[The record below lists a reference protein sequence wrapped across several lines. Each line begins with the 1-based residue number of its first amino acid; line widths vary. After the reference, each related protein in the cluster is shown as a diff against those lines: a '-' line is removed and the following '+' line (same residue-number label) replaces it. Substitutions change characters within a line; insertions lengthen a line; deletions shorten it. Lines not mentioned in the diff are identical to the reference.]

1 MNELRERRQNATR
14 FPTLPTNLRL
24 NMAVDWRQYLYLAM
38 VPFPA
43 QRTGVYQNLRLKEL
57 EDAKEVD
64 DGTGAAMV
72 AIGVAA
78 HKTDY
83 RYGDAIVVVPKELHE
98 LLCFFVE
105 KIRPALLKEGGGQTG

>member
-1 MNELRERRQNATR
+1 
-14 FPTLPTNLRL
+14 
-24 NMAVDWRQYLYLAM
+24 MALGPDSDTPDWRHIVADPEK
-38 VPFPA
+38 V
-43 QRTGVYQNLRLKEL
+43 V
-57 EDAKEVD
+57 KEVD

-105 KIRPALLKEGGGQTG
+105 KIRPALLKAGG